1 MTNSRM
7 SLADFL
13 RARIAADEV
22 QARIATGRLGNEGA
36 DRSGAWGWWAASPYG
51 GRDHIVACGP
61 KRALAECESKRRI
74 VEMAVARDS
83 YSDAVL
89 LGYLATPYADH
100 PDYREEWKP

>member
-36 DRSGAWGWWAASPYG
+36 DRSARSAARGSP
-51 GRDHIVACGP
+51 AP
-61 KRALAECESKRRI
+61 PSPPP
-74 VEMAVARDS
+74 S
-83 YSDAVL
+83 S
-89 LGYLATPYADH
+89 TPT
-100 PDYREEWKP
+100 